1 MPIAELMR
9 QRSTFAI
16 AACLALAAVDLTV
29 KGLVRTPAGD
39 VHHRSAAW
47 FVLSAALLAG
57 SALLVWIP
65 SRAIATG
72 ASLLAGG
79 VLGNLVSAWLH
90 DGGVPNPILLEYDM
104 IGHTDGIAFN
114 LADVF
119 VLAGILVLMPALIA
133 ATIRYRHLLPQSTV
147 LVRAVRRLRS

>member
-9 QRSTFAI
+9 QRSTLAI

-29 KGLVRTPAGD
+29 KGLVHTPAGD

-79 VLGNLVSAWLH
+79 VLGNLVSAWH
-90 DGGVPNPILLEYDM
+90 MDGGVPNPILLGD
-104 IGHTDGIAFN
+104 HTDGIAFN